1 MIKLANILDEVKI
14 EKPIDNIITLNALL
28 NVDKDSEYS
37 LIDRLA
43 TYNSFDQW
51 YNDEVDEDDEDNEY
65 TKSIELAK
73 IYFKWL
79 KNGNIFVK
87 EVEDT
92 DGDNELVFPKPF
104 KRMITYGKGYNN
116 VMIILTTF

>member
-1 MIKLANILDEVKI
+1 MDTRI
-14 EKPIDNIITLNALL
+14 
-28 NVDKDSEYS
+28 
-37 LIDRLA
+37 
-43 TYNSFDQW
+43 Q
-51 YNDEVDEDDEDNEY
+51 
-65 TKSIELAK
+65 

>member
-1 MIKLANILDEVKI
+1 MKNRNFIWYIIRYFANR
-14 EKPIDNIITLNALL
+14 IITR
-28 NVDKDSEYS
+28 
-37 LIDRLA
+37 I
-43 TYNSFDQW
+43 Q
-51 YNDEVDEDDEDNEY
+51 
-65 TKSIELAK
+65 